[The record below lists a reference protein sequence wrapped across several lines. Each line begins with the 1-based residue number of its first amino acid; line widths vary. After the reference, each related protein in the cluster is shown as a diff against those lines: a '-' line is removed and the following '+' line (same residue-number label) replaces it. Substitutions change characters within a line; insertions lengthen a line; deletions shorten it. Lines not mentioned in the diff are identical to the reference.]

1 MIFTGLPPLHLG
13 ILLELEKLEEK
24 LRKVARDQAK
34 VEKQMKGKFQFRL
47 SPEEA
52 ATRREELEKVAVLL
66 KDQKKMVETL
76 KLEAEMMKSSDL

>member
-1 MIFTGLPPLHLG
+1 
-13 ILLELEKLEEK
+13 
-24 LRKVARDQAK
+24 
-34 VEKQMKGKFQFRL
+34 MKGKFQFRL